1 MTRKQ
6 VIQKLQQRAENL
18 TNIQKDDL
26 FEIRFSTDEVRVSKL
41 ITKYKNI

>member
-6 VIQKLQQRAENL
+6 VIQKLQQREAPLSNTEK
-18 TNIQKDDL
+18 TDL
-26 FEIRFSTDEVRVSKL
+26 FEMKFSTDELRVSQL